1 MPPRPAATPTP
12 IPNAP
17 YNVERSASGKF
28 TEPLL
33 NTPKTVTAVPKEV
46 MEDQDVR
53 DLRDLARDVPGLTI
67 GSAEGGNSY
76 GAFAIR
82 GFKSNNDIFVDSIR
96 NPGNVI
102 PDVFSVEQV
111 EIYKGP
117 SGGIAGRSTI
127 GGAINL
133 ITKQPDLNFNHYELA
148 TTVGTDNTFRTTL
161 DVNQVVTHD
170 FAVRANLMYDQH
182 DVAGRDFADSERWGG
197 LLSATA
203 RVTDDVKVTLDYYRY
218 RNDATP
224 DWGVPVGV
232 NLFGT
237 NHQPTRRPRY
247 RCPATI
253 IPVTELGIP
262 RDTWVGM
269 ANLDF
274 FEEDADIGTATVV
287 AKLDRRPDA
296 DQQNAR
302 RDAAASTTSPRRWKA
317 IPTTCTI
324 RNRDQMCRTLCQPDR
339 AERQVHDRNLQARCG
354 RRR

>member
-1 MPPRPAATPTP
+1 MIPDGASTPGGNP
-12 IPNAP
+12 YANPNAP
-17 YNVERSASGKF
+17 YNVERSASGKL

-46 MEDQDVR
+46 LEDKDVR
-53 DLRDLARDVPGLTI
+53 DLRELARDVPGLTI

-102 PDVFSVEQV
+102 PDVFSVEQI

-133 ITKQPDLNFNHYELA
+133 ISKQPDLNFNNYEVA

-170 FAVRANLMYDQH
+170 FAVRANIMYDQH

-203 RVTDDVKVTLDYYRY
+203 KPTDDLKVTLDYFRY

-224 DWGVPVGV
+224 DWGVPSG
-232 NLFGT
+232 
-237 NHQPTRRPRY
+237 P
-247 RCPATI
+247 
-253 IPVTELGIP
+253 
-262 RDTWVGM
+262 
-269 ANLDF
+269 
-274 FEEDADIGTATVV
+274 
-287 AKLDRRPDA
+287 
-296 DQQNAR
+296 
-302 RDAAASTTSPRRWKA
+302 
-317 IPTTCTI
+317 PTTCQITEFGAFLAI
-324 RNRDQMCRTLCQPDR
+324 PGS
-339 AERQVHDRNLQARCG
+339 A
-354 RRR
+354 